1 MAERSDKTDVVVLAG
16 PTEDGKGANVLRVR
30 PGHLEA
36 GEVRPL
42 EDGKPIAGD
51 VVRLKPRESA
61 PAVCDVEV
69 LHEGPAPERRST
81 KPAQVASRAYRKNWD
96 AIFGAAEA
104 DAGPESKKLAN

>member
-42 EDGKPIAGD
+42 EHGKPIAGE
-51 VVRLKPRESA
+51 VVRLKPREDA
-61 PAVCDVEV
+61 PAICNVEV
-69 LHEGPAPERRST
+69 LHEGPPRRST
-81 KPAQVASRAYRKNWD
+81 KPPQVASTAYRKNWD

-104 DAGPESKKLAN
+104 EPSPESKKLAN